1 MLLFQIV
8 PILTSC
14 LGMLIV
20 VLGRPFVKRF
30 ALCYQTVVL
39 FLLSICDVGVLWPN
53 GWMGQE
59 ETWHRCRPRSTPQT
73 GTQLH
78 TPEKGDTIP
87 NFQPCLLWPKG
98 WMDKDATCYEGRPRP
113 RSHCVRLGPS
123 PPSPQKGAKP
133 PIFGPCIVAK
143 RLDGSRCQLVRREAS
158 ALVTLC

>member
-1 MLLFQIV
+1 MFWYV
-8 PILTSC
+8 D
-14 LGMLIV
+14 LIV
-20 VLGRPFVKRF
+20 VFGRPFVKRF

-39 FLLSICDVGVLWPN
+39 FLLSICDVGVLWLN

-123 PPSPQKGAKP
+123 PPPHKKGAKS

-158 ALVTLC
+158 ALATLC